1 MGELRFR
8 FLSVSQPPALSPRPF
23 PGLAGDQTLI
33 NYLSRRSGRVQRRR
47 VDLGKHIEYHHVSNT
62 RNVAGTQDLKGEYRW
77 PQGRP
82 EAASPLS
89 EG

>member
-1 MGELRFR
+1 M
-8 FLSVSQPPALSPRPF
+8 
-23 PGLAGDQTLI
+23 
-33 NYLSRRSGRVQRRR
+33 QRRT

-62 RNVAGTQDLKGEYRW
+62 RNVTGTQDLKGECRW

>member
-1 MGELRFR
+1 M
-8 FLSVSQPPALSPRPF
+8 
-23 PGLAGDQTLI
+23 
-33 NYLSRRSGRVQRRR
+33 QRRR